1 MAEGEVLC
9 DECGTALKQLPDE
22 GGDELQCA
30 H

>member
-9 DECGTALKQLPDE
+9 DERGTALEQLPE
-22 GGDELQCA
+22 EVGDELQYA